1 MPWAGEEY
9 TGAMF
14 FKWRK
19 NADDS
24 QASGSGSGAS
34 ATPAA
39 PGSQRS
45 SRSPVD
51 LSGESSKGLGNT
63 TQFLTGEANQDRR
76 NVQVLLETIARVSM
90 SRDLDS
96 LLTYVV
102 DSSIKLT
109 GAERGLLIM
118 GEGQA
123 EDLRYE
129 VRTGRTRD
137 GRDVGAQERYS
148 TSVAAKV
155 LELGEPVRATVHSE
169 SEALELGKSVYDLKL
184 RAVMCVPLSPPEN
197 AEPEAKLRG
206 VLYVDSRAAS
216 RQFTQGDLALFAA
229 LAQQISIAMDNAR
242 LHLDSL
248 EKVRLEQ
255 SMELAS
261 VIQRDLMPGVPKG
274 IPGWDVHGWYRP
286 AEDAAG
292 DFYDFVKTKQGQHA
306 IVVGDASGHGI
317 GPALITATCQGSL
330 RSYLR
335 LIEDPGQVL
344 TLLNDDLCERM
355 EDGRFLTLYLAM
367 LGDEGQVIGLN
378 AGHAFPFIW
387 RKASGEIEELGA
399 GGPALGMI
407 PGVSYEAHP
416 TVRLDSGDVLM
427 IYTDGLSEAR
437 ALDNPEV
444 LFGEEGVKQC
454 LARSA
459 AAGRDAKGIITD
471 MVEEALALSHGARED
486 DITIVV
492 ARRK

>member
-1 MPWAGEEY
+1 MHRAASAY
-9 TGAMF
+9 TGHMF

-19 NADDS
+19 NEGHAQPDGDPKTGDTG
-24 QASGSGSGAS
+24 AAS
-34 ATPAA
+34 APGNA
-39 PGSQRS
+39 PS
-45 SRSPVD
+45 SAE
-51 LSGESSKGLGNT
+51 GGAKLGRT

-118 GEGQA
+118 RAGDGEGHV
-123 EDLRYE
+123 

-137 GRDVGAQERYS
+137 GRDVSAEERYS

-184 RAVMCVPLSPPEN
+184 RAVMCVPLRPPGE
-197 AEPEAKLRG
+197 EEGSGTPLRG

-242 LHLDSL
+242 LHIDSL

-261 VIQRDLMPGVPKG
+261 VIQRDLMPGVPRDMK
-274 IPGWDVHGWYRP
+274 GWDVHGWYRP

-292 DFYDFVKTKQGQHA
+292 DFYDFVKAKQGQHA
-306 IVVGDASGHGI
+306 IVVGDAAGHGI

-335 LIEDPGQVL
+335 LIDDPGQVL
-344 TLLNDDLCERM
+344 TLLNDDLCERV

-387 RKASGEIEELGA
+387 RAQSGEIQVLGA

-416 TVRLDSGDVLM
+416 EVKLESGDVLL
-427 IYTDGLSEAR
+427 IYTDGLTEAR
-437 ALDNPEV
+437 DLQNPDV
-444 LFGEEGVKQC
+444 LFGEEGVKEC

-459 AAGRDAKGIITD
+459 AAGRDAEGIIRD
-471 MVEEALALSHGARED
+471 LVEAALSLSRGARED
-486 DITIVV
+486 DITIVA
-492 ARRK
+492 ARRT